1 MSTASPAAPVT
12 AAIDAPNEIP
22 IIDFSGFK
30 NGTKAERQA
39 IADKIG
45 EACRRIGFF
54 YVTGHGVPATLQQHL
69 MEEAKL
75 FFNQPLEK
83 KMKFAPRRGQTC
95 GYLPSRGASEGR
107 QQGESLVKLG
117 PDGKPIKAEER
128 KIPGGTL
135 EQFTVMRELPSDDPD
150 VVAQKPLHLPNI
162 WPDLPG
168 FRETTV
174 AYQKASMD
182 LAQDILRALALGLG
196 IDEEYFTERHRK
208 PLSNF
213 AFNYYPAP
221 EKLEDLGVGVGAH
234 CDVSVITVLL
244 QDDVGGLEVCDRE
257 GRWIKAAYVPG
268 AYVVNIGET
277 MMQWTNGEYVSTLHR
292 VIAKKLQ
299 DRYSVPLFMGPDY
312 DLTIEPLPVCITP
325 ERPRKFE
332 PFHNGKYMSEQFA
345 AHYGRIFEQRKD
357 IFERFGLL

>member
-1 MSTASPAAPVT
+1 MSTDLPAKT
-12 AAIDAPNEIP
+12 LEAAIDAPNEIP
-22 IIDFSGFK
+22 IIDFSRFK
-30 NGTKAERQA
+30 NGTVSERQV

-54 YVTGHGVPATLQQHL
+54 YVTGHGVSAPLQEQL
-69 MEEAKL
+69 MTKVKH
-75 FFNQPLEK
+75 FFKQSLAEK
-83 KMKFAPRRGQTC
+83 MRYAPRPGQTC

-107 QQGESLVKLG
+107 KVGDSLVKIG
-117 PDGKPIKAEER
+117 ADGKPVAKPER

-135 EQFTVMRELPSDDPD
+135 EQFTVMRELPPDDPD
-150 VVAQKPLHLPNI
+150 QVAGLPLHEPNI

-168 FRETTV
+168 FHETTV

-182 LAQDILRALALGLG
+182 LARDILRALALGLG
-196 IDEEYFTERHRK
+196 IDEEYFVERHRK
-208 PLSNF
+208 PLANF
-213 AFNYYPAP
+213 GFNYYPAP
-221 EKLEDLGVGVGAH
+221 DRLEDLGVGVGAH
-234 CDVSVITVLL
+234 CDTSDITLLL
-244 QDDVGGLEVCDRE
+244 QDDVGGLEVCDRS

-299 DRYSVPLFMGPDY
+299 DRYSVPLFMSPDY
-312 DLTIEPLPVCITP
+312 DVIIEPLSGCITE

-332 PFHNGKYMSEQFA
+332 PFHNGKYTTEQLA
-345 AHYGRIFEQRKD
+345 SYYGRIFEQRRD
-357 IFERFGLL
+357 IFEQFGLL

>member
-1 MSTASPAAPVT
+1 MSTATPAKTYEIAV
-12 AAIDAPNEIP
+12 DAPNEIQ

-30 NGTKAERQA
+30 NGSLTERQE
-39 IADKIG
+39 IASKIG
-45 EACRRIGFF
+45 DACRRIGFF
-54 YVTGHGVPATLQQHL
+54 YVIGHGISPILQEQL

-75 FFNQPLEK
+75 FFKQPLEQ
-83 KMKFAPRRGQTC
+83 KMRFAPHRGQTC

-107 QQGESLVKLG
+107 KRGESLVQIG
-117 PDGKPIKAEER
+117 ADGKPEPAQER

-135 EQFTVMRELPSDDPD
+135 EQFTAMRELPADDPD
-150 VVAQKPLHLPNI
+150 QLAGVPVHEPNI
-162 WPDLPG
+162 WPDIPG
-168 FRETTV
+168 FRETAV
-174 AYQKASMD
+174 AYQKASID
-182 LAQDILRALALGLG
+182 LARDILRALALGLG
-196 IDEEYFTERHRK
+196 IEEEFFAERHRK
-208 PLSNF
+208 PLANL

-221 EKLEDLGVGVGAH
+221 ARVEDLDLGVGAH

-244 QDDVGGLEVCDRE
+244 QDDVGGLEVCDRD

-312 DLTIEPLPVCITP
+312 DLMIEPLPGCITE
-325 ERPRKFE
+325 ERPRKFQ
-332 PFHNGKYMSEQFA
+332 PFHNGKYMADQFA
-345 AHYGRIFEQRKD
+345 SHYGRIFEQRKD
-357 IFERFGLL
+357 IFEQFGLL

>member
-1 MSTASPAAPVT
+1 MSTPAPTTEAV
-12 AAIDAPNEIP
+12 DAPNEIP

-30 NGTKAERQA
+30 KGTLAERQA
-39 IADKIG
+39 IADQVG

-54 YVTGHGVPATLQQHL
+54 YVVGHSVPVPLQQDL
-69 MEEAKL
+69 MKQAKA
-75 FFNQPLEK
+75 FFEQPLEK
-83 KMKFAPRRGQTC
+83 KMRSAPKRGQTC

-107 QQGESLVKLG
+107 KIGESLVQIG
-117 PDGKPIKAEER
+117 PDGKPIPKTER

-135 EQFTVMRELPSDDPD
+135 EQFTVMRELPADDPD
-150 VVAQKPLHLPNI
+150 RLAGVPLHEPNI

-174 AYQKASMD
+174 AYQVASMD
-182 LAQDILRALALGLG
+182 LAMDILRALALGLG
-196 IDEEYFTERHRK
+196 IDQEYFTERHKK
-208 PLSNF
+208 PVSNF

-221 EKLEDLGVGVGAH
+221 ARWEDLDVGVGAH
-234 CDVSVITVLL
+234 CDVSDITVLL
-244 QDDVGGLEVCDRE
+244 QDDVGGLEVCDRS

-312 DLTIEPLPVCITP
+312 DLMIEPLPVCVTP
-325 ERPRKFE
+325 ERPAKFA
-332 PFHNGKYMSEQFA
+332 PFHNGHYTSEQFA
-345 AHYGRIFEQRKD
+345 SHYGRIFEQRKD
-357 IFERFGLL
+357 IFEEFGLL